1 MKMSRLL
8 ALIVVCLSAWFV
20 VAAAAQEADSE
31 FESPD
36 SIQQREEWYHHQR
49 AYPLK
54 HIPAG
59 MRLKAL
65 RARQLMEAQA
75 RAQATVRPSVTSA
88 WTLVGP
94 EPTIPLLSEAF
105 AGSPNVSGRV
115 TALAVDPTNAS
126 IIYAGGADGG
136 VWKTTNGGTNW
147 TPLTDTQVSLAI
159 GAFAI
164 DPSNHLNIYAGTGED
179 NNNQDGYTGA
189 GILKSTDGGS
199 TWTNLPGPFVGP
211 FDSVTGGGSIGSLAV
226 HPTNGQILLA
236 GVTLEGADGV
246 YRSTDGGSTW
256 TGVIGGSGF
265 PATAVVFDPTNGNN
279 AFVAIGAS
287 GGNAQN
293 GIYGSTDAG
302 ATWTPLLT
310 AGTAPAGR
318 IALAL
323 APSTPTT
330 LYASIAYES
339 DGTTSAGSLYALYKT
354 TNSGTSWTKL
364 ASVPNYCNP
373 QCWYDMALA
382 VAPNNANVVFGAG
395 AYQYAT
401 DSQTTVV
408 RSTDGGTTW
417 ALLGGGANGVN
428 VHTDGHAVAFSP
440 SGSTVYVGTDGGVW
454 SSTNV
459 TASTVNWTSLNATLA
474 ITQFYNGLSVD
485 PTNVNRMFGGAQDN
499 GPQGYTDSLTWNGV
513 APCGDGGFSA
523 IDPLSPDTVYVSG
536 HGPCV
541 EKSTTG
547 GSLNTF
553 SNVAPT
559 ISSSGRIAFIPPVV
573 LDPSSP
579 SNVYVGANQLYQ
591 STDGATTW
599 NAISPD
605 LTAGGTLAIVAVAPS
620 DSNTIYTGSDDAI
633 VAVTKDALAGTS
645 SKWSNISTAATRAVT
660 DIKVDPTTSTTAY
673 VTYGGFSGFTDSVGH
688 VFKTTNGGS
697 SWTDISGNLPN
708 TEVTSIAIDP
718 DVANTYYVGTDVG
731 AFSTSNGG
739 TTWSVLGTGLPNVG
753 VVSLAFQ
760 HATRT
765 LVAGTHGRSAWTLN
779 LSTAESL
786 SVTLAG
792 TGSGSVSSSPSGI
805 GCPSTCSANFASG
818 TVVTLTAKATAGS
831 TFAGWT
837 GACSGTGSCSV
848 TMSAAKSVTATFNT
862 TVTTFALSVTLAG
875 TGSGTITSSPTG
887 ISCPST
893 CSANFNS
900 GTVVTLTQV
909 AGSGSTFAGWGGA
922 CSGTGSCSVTMSA
935 AKTVTATFNT
945 TVTTFAL
952 SVTLAGTGSGTIT
965 SSPSGIT
972 CPSTCSHDFNSGT
985 VVTLT
990 EVAGS
995 GSTFAGWG
1003 GACSGTG
1010 TCSVTMSAAK
1020 SVTAT
1025 FNSSSGP
1032 AVTLTPTSLNFGT
1045 VATGVL
1051 SPLKTVTLK
1060 NSGKATLTGISIAMT
1075 GTNISDFPETT
1086 TCTSSLVAGASCLI
1100 KVQFKPAAAGAR
1112 SAAVSITDNAAGS
1125 PQQVPL
1131 SGTGT
1136 TAKLSPT
1143 SLAFGTWAVGLTSTV
1158 DKVTLT
1164 NVGTAALT
1172 ITSIAV
1178 TGTEAGDFPETATTC
1193 GASLA
1198 AAASCTISV
1207 TFKPSTTGTRS
1218 ANLTFTDSA
1227 SGSPQQAPL
1236 SGTGTT
1242 AEITPRNLNFGTLA
1256 LGLTSAAK
1264 TVTLKNVGTS
1274 AITITSIA
1282 ITGTEAGDFPQT
1294 ATTCG
1299 ASLAVAASCTV
1310 SVTFKPSTTGARSGT
1325 LTFTDG
1331 ASGSPQKV
1339 PLSGVG
1345 TTAELSPTSLNFGS
1359 VTVGSTA
1366 LNTVT
1371 LKNVGTAA
1379 MTISGITISG
1389 AAAGDFGESGCGSS
1403 LAAGASCTISVTF
1416 KPTKTGAR
1424 SATLK
1429 ITDGAAGSPQ
1439 QVSLAGT
1446 GS

>member
-8 ALIVVCLSAWFV
+8 ALIVVCLSALFV
-20 VAAAAQEADSE
+20 IGSAAQEADSE

-36 SIQQREEWYHHQR
+36 SIKQREEWYHHQR
-49 AYPLK
+49 AYPLE

-59 MRLKAL
+59 MRVKAL
-65 RARQLMEAQA
+65 RQRQLMEAQA
-75 RAQATVRPSVTSA
+75 KAQATVRPSVTSA
-88 WTLVGP
+88 WTLIGP

-105 AGSPNVSGRV
+105 TGSPNVSGRV

-126 IIYAGGADGG
+126 IVYAGGADGG

-159 GAFAI
+159 GAIAI

-189 GILKSTDGGS
+189 GILKSTNGGT

-211 FDSVTGGGSIGSLAV
+211 FDSTTGGGSIGSLAV

-256 TGVIGGSGF
+256 TGVLGGSGF
-265 PATAVVFDPTNGNN
+265 PATGVVFDPTNGNN
-279 AFVAIGAS
+279 AFAAIGAP
-287 GGNAQN
+287 GGNSAN
-293 GIYGSTDAG
+293 GIYGSTDGG
-302 ATWTPLLT
+302 ATWSPLLV
-310 AGTAPAGR
+310 ADTAPAGR
-318 IALAL
+318 ITLAM

-330 LYASIAYES
+330 LYASIAYAS
-339 DGTTSAGSLYALYKT
+339 NGSTSAGSLYALYKT
-354 TNSGTSWTKL
+354 TNSGTSWTSL
-364 ASVPNYCNP
+364 TSVPNYCNP

-382 VAPNNANVVFGAG
+382 VAPNNANVVFGSG

-417 ALLGGGANGVN
+417 SLLGGGANGVN
-428 VHTDGHAVAFSP
+428 VHTDGHAIAFSP

-474 ITQFYNGLSVD
+474 LTQFYNGLSVD

-499 GPQGYTDSLTWNGV
+499 GPQEYTDSLTWNGV

-547 GSLNTF
+547 GGLNTF

-573 LDPSSP
+573 LDPSTP
-579 SNVYVGANQLYQ
+579 ANVYVGANQLYQ

-605 LTAGGTLAIVAVAPS
+605 LTAGGTLSIVAVAPS
-620 DSNTIYTGSDDAI
+620 NSNTIYTGSDDAI
-633 VAVTKDALAGTS
+633 VAVTTNALAGTS

-660 DIKVDPTTSTTAY
+660 DIKIDPTTSTTAY
-673 VTYGGFSGFTDSVGH
+673 VTYGGFSGFTDTVGH

-731 AFSTSNGG
+731 AFYTSNGG

-753 VVSLAFQ
+753 VMSLAFQ

-765 LVAGTHGRSAWTLN
+765 LVAGTHGRSAWS
-779 LSTAESL
+779 LSLATAETL

-792 TGSGSVSSSPSGI
+792 TGSGSVTSSPSGI
-805 GCPSTCSANFASG
+805 T
-818 TVVTLTAKATAGS
+818 
-831 TFAGWT
+831 
-837 GACSGTGSCSV
+837 
-848 TMSAAKSVTATFNT
+848 
-862 TVTTFALSVTLAG
+862 
-875 TGSGTITSSPTG
+875 
-887 ISCPST
+887 CPST

-900 GTVVTLTQV
+900 GTVVTLT
-909 AGSGSTFAGWGGA
+909 AAAAAGSTFAGW
-922 CSGTGSCSVTMSA
+922 S
-935 AKTVTATFNT
+935 
-945 TVTTFAL
+945 
-952 SVTLAGTGSGTIT
+952 
-965 SSPSGIT
+965 
-972 CPSTCSHDFNSGT
+972 
-985 VVTLT
+985 
-990 EVAGS
+990 
-995 GSTFAGWG
+995 

-1025 FNSSSGP
+1025 FNTAVTTFALSVTLAGTGSGSVTSSPSGITCPSTCSANFNSGTVVKLTAVVGSGSTFAGWGGACTGTGTCSVTMSAAKAVTATFNSSSGP
-1032 AVTLTPTSLNFGT
+1032 GVTLTPTSLNFGT
-1045 VATGVL
+1045 VATDVT
-1051 SPLKTVTLK
+1051 SPVKTVTLK
-1060 NSGKATLTGISIAMT
+1060 NSGKAGLTITSIAIT
-1075 GTNISDFPETT
+1075 GADIADFPETT
-1086 TCTSSLVAGASCLI
+1086 TCTSSLGAGLSCLI
-1100 KVQFKPAAAGAR
+1100 KVQFKPSAAGAR
-1112 SAAVSITDNAAGS
+1112 SAAVTITDNAAGS

-1136 TAKLSPT
+1136 TAKLSPA

-1164 NVGTAALT
+1164 NVATTALT
-1172 ITSIAV
+1172 ISSIAV
-1178 TGTEAGDFPETATTC
+1178 TGTEAADFPETATTC

-1198 AAASCTISV
+1198 AAASCTVSV
-1207 TFKPSTTGTRS
+1207 TFKPSTTGARS

-1227 SGSPQQAPL
+1227 SGSPQQVPV
-1236 SGTGTT
+1236 SGIGTA
-1242 AEITPRNLNFGTLA
+1242 AEITPRSLSFGTLA
-1256 LGLTSAAK
+1256 VGVTSTAK
-1264 TVTLKNVGTS
+1264 MVTLKNVGTT

-1282 ITGTEAGDFPQT
+1282 VTGAEAGDFPET
-1294 ATTCG
+1294 GTTCG
-1299 ASLAVAASCTV
+1299 ASLAASASCTIT
-1310 SVTFKPSTTGARSGT
+1310 VTFKPTATGARSAT
-1325 LTFTDG
+1325 LTFTDS
-1331 ASGSPQKV
+1331 ASGSPQKL
-1339 PLSGVG
+1339 PLSGIG
-1345 TTAELSPTSLNFGS
+1345 TTAELSATSLNFGS

-1366 LNTVT
+1366 LNTMT
-1371 LKNVGTAA
+1371 MKNVGTTA
-1379 MTISGITISG
+1379 ITINSVTIIG
-1389 AAAGDFGESGCGSS
+1389 ADPGDFGESGCGSS

-1429 ITDGAAGSPQ
+1429 ITDNAAGSPQ
-1439 QVSLAGT
+1439 QVLLSGT